1 MKTDKILIVADDSP
15 SSVKAIQYG
24 FNLARDTGAK
34 VTLLSVVEPG
44 HALGNP
50 DSGIFPDDALIVLKE
65 KTEDFLSRVKNI
77 YGSGVDTDVMSPIGD
92 IQPTVIEIAVKWEAD
107 LIVAGTH
114 GRTGLSKLF
123 SGSVAESIIQ
133 HSPIPVCIVPMDK

>member
-1 MKTDKILIVADDSP
+1 MKIDKILIVADDSVP
-15 SSVKAIQYG
+15 SVKAIQYG
-24 FNLARDTGAK
+24 FNMARDLGAK

-50 DSGIFPDDALIVLKE
+50 DAGIFPDDALIVFRE
-65 KTEDFLSRVKNI
+65 KTEDFLKRVKDK
-77 YGSGVDTDVMSPIGD
+77 YGTGID
-92 IQPTVIEIAVKWEAD
+92 IEQMAPVGHIQSTVIDIAVKWGAD

>member
-1 MKTDKILIVADDSP
+1 MKADKILIVADDSAP
-15 SSVKAIQYG
+15 SMKAIRYG
-24 FNLARDTGAK
+24 VELAIKLGAK

-50 DSGIFPDDALIVLKE
+50 DAGIFPDDALIVLKE
-65 KTEDFLSRVKNI
+65 KTDDFLNRVKDN
-77 YGSGVDTDVMSPIGD
+77 YGTGIDIELMAPIGD
-92 IQPTVIEIAVKWEAD
+92 IQPTVIEIAVKWGAD
-107 LIVAGTH
+107 LIIAGTH

-133 HSPIPVCIVPMDK
+133 HSPVPVTIVPMDK

>member
-1 MKTDKILIVADDSP
+1 MKIEKILIVADDSAP
-15 SSVKAIQYG
+15 SIKAIKYG
-24 FNLARDTGAK
+24 FALAAKLGAK

-50 DSGIFPDDALIVLKE
+50 DAGVFPDDALMVFKE
-65 KTEDFLSRVKNI
+65 KTVAFLNRIKND
-77 YGSGVDTDVMSPIGD
+77 YGSGVDTELTTPVGD
-92 IQPTVIEIAVKWEAD
+92 IQSTVINVAVKWGAD
-107 LIVAGTH
+107 MIIAGTH

-133 HSPIPVCIVPMDK
+133 HSPVPVCVVPMDK

>member
-15 SSVKAIQYG
+15 SSFKAIQYG
-24 FNLARDTGAK
+24 FNMARDLGAK

-50 DSGIFPDDALIVLKE
+50 DAGIFPDDALFFLKE
-65 KTEDFLSRVKNI
+65 KTGEFLNRVKND
-77 YGSGVDTDVMSPIGD
+77 YGSGVDTELMAPVGH
-92 IQPTVIEIAVKWEAD
+92 IQSTVIDIAGKWGAD

-133 HSPIPVCIVPMDK
+133 HSPIPVCVVPMDK

>member
-1 MKTDKILIVADDSP
+1 MKADKILIVADDSAP
-15 SSVKAIQYG
+15 STKAIQYG
-24 FNLARDTGAK
+24 FELAIKLGAK

-50 DSGIFPDDALIVLKE
+50 DAGIFPDDALIVLKE
-65 KTEDFLSRVKNI
+65 KTKEFLNRVKSD
-77 YGSGVDTDVMSPIGD
+77 YGSGIDIDLMSPVGD
-92 IQPTVIEIAVKWEAD
+92 IQPTVIAIAVKLGAD

-123 SGSVAESIIQ
+123 SGSVAESIIH
-133 HSPIPVCIVPMDK
+133 HSPVPVVIVPMDK